1 MRIHFVWLEPYLLLN
16 NLRKVKFVIKMEIFV
31 AFDSTYHL
39 LPVAFWFCILLVC
52 SNVTLYFAVEKHSE
66 DR

>member
-1 MRIHFVWLEPYLLLN
+1 
-16 NLRKVKFVIKMEIFV
+16 MEIFV
-31 AFDSTYHL
+31 AFDSTYDI

-52 SNVTLYFAVEKHSE
+52 STVTLYFAVEKHSE

>member
-1 MRIHFVWLEPYLLLN
+1 
-16 NLRKVKFVIKMEIFV
+16 MEIFV
-31 AFDSTYHL
+31 AFDSTYDI

-52 SNVTLYFAVEKHSE
+52 STVTFYFAVEKHSE